1 MTGRAYG
8 ERLGEAVGA
17 EAAPS
22 VFVQRLQRTEFAA
35 TRVSWSKRE
44 SGRLSRIERDDA
56 YLVCLQL
63 LDLDPH
69 PYWVE
74 SRPVAIAPIRS
85 GQFTLLDLHSEHSSV
100 LGDPIDCLA
109 IYISRQALDRIG
121 EERGASR
128 LGAIGIAPGVP
139 NDDVVVRSLGCS
151 LLPALQN
158 PEQANPLFLDH
169 IGMALLAH
177 LGTRY
182 GDMPPAHRPKRGGLA
197 PWQERRAK
205 EILMEHLDGDIA
217 LEELALE
224 CGLSRSHFARAF
236 KETTGAP
243 PHRWLLAR
251 RIERAQDLLLN
262 SNLSINEIASSC
274 GFADQSHFTR
284 VFAKIVETGPGEW
297 RRRRRW

>member
-1 MTGRAYG
+1 MAGGAYG
-8 ERLGEAVGA
+8 KRLGEAVGV
-17 EAAPS
+17 EAPPS
-22 VFVQRLQRTEFAA
+22 ISVQRLQRTDFAA
-35 TRVSWSKRE
+35 TRISWDKRE
-44 SGRLSRIERDDA
+44 SGRLGRIERDDG

-63 LDLDPH
+63 LDLAPH

-74 SRPVAIAPIRS
+74 NRPVAIAPIRG
-85 GQFTLLDLHSEHSSV
+85 GQFTLLDLNSEHSSV
-100 LGDPIDCLA
+100 LADPIDCLA
-109 IYISRQALDRIG
+109 IYISRHALDRIAG
-121 EERGASR
+121 ERGASR
-128 LGAIGIAPGVP
+128 IGTIGIAPGVP
-139 NDDVVVRSLGCS
+139 NDDVVIRSLGSS

-158 PEQANPLFLDH
+158 PEKANPLFLDH

-182 GDMPPAHRPKRGGLA
+182 GDMPPGHRPKRGGLA

-217 LEELALE
+217 LEELAHQ

-262 SNLSINEIASSC
+262 SNLSISEIANSC

-284 VFAKIVETGPGEW
+284 VFAKMVEIGPGEW
-297 RRRRRW
+297 RRSRRW